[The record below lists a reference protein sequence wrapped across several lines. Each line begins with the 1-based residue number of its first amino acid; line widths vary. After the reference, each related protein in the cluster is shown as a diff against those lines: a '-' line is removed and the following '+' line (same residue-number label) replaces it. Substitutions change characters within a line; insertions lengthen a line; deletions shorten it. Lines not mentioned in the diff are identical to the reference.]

1 MIFER
6 SIKNWQSADMARPR
20 KFDADAAVEA
30 AMETFWTKGHTATST
45 EMLRGSV
52 SDQLRDP

>member
-1 MIFER
+1 
-6 SIKNWQSADMARPR
+6 MARPR

-30 AMETFWTKGHTATST
+30 ATETFWTTGHTTTST